1 MRDGSCSVLGVTV
14 RVLCLA
20 CLGVSCQACLPVSI
34 AFACLFM
41 GHCVSVLRSGLVCA
55 VQDIEDRIENLV
67 ATGVLQKGLS
77 AGASLANDATF
88 CVWLAPDPSD
98 DGGVE
103 ESKSFA
109 GEGESETKSGEPV
122 TDAEAMPPIKSPSLM
137 RQYSVD
143 DVRDTHWPPCCCCC
157 CCCPVDVRS
166 LPQRPLRLLFA
177 HLCLGLSAGGVSCDV
192 PALPPTPSLS
202 SPCACDPVQNI
213 RTSVLHPESSV
224 QVLTG
229 DLLVDRLLT
238 KSQSIS
244 EVLGITVSEAEILG
258 AAYDWDVT
266 AVVSNYVRDSAKTRG
281 DAGLSVIPSRAPA
294 VTLPGTVSCIVC
306 TDEVDGSA
314 AFALWCGHTFCND
327 CWGQHVRSQVGYP
340 LTALIHPSRAPSST
354 CPLPPPSF
362 CHPLGENRTPIGSQ
376 PHGYV

>member
-1 MRDGSCSVLGVTV
+1 VQAVKGRDKVTIPGVIATV
-14 RVLCLA
+14 QAKLA
-20 CLGVSCQACLPVSI
+20 DRFDVTKT
-34 AFACLFM
+34 
-41 GHCVSVLRSGLVCA
+41 
-55 VQDIEDRIENLV
+55 DIEDRIENLV

-109 GEGESETKSGEPV
+109 GEGESETKSGDPV

-143 DVRDTHWPPCCCCC
+143 D
-157 CCCPVDVRS
+157 
-166 LPQRPLRLLFA
+166 
-177 HLCLGLSAGGVSCDV
+177 
-192 PALPPTPSLS
+192 
-202 SPCACDPVQNI
+202 NI

-266 AVVSNYVRDSAKTRG
+266 AVVSNYVRDAAKTRG

-327 CWGQHVRSQVGYP
+327 CWGQHVRSQVEEAKVPVRCMMAKCNAHVSSFDLPRVGMGQEDVTSFR
-340 LTALIHPSRAPSST
+340 TALSHLFVSASKKTIGA
-354 CPLPPPSF
+354 CKN
-362 CHPLGENRTPIGSQ
+362 PLGCDGVLQASKQYGSTAVTCGKCSHAFCSECEFP
-376 PHGYV
+376 PHSPVSCLARVLL